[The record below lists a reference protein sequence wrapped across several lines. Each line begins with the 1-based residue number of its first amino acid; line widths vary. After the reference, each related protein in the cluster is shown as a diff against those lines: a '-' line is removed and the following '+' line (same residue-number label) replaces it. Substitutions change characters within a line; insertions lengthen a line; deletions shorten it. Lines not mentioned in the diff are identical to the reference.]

1 LGIVGENAAR
11 IIRERGLDTDTVA
24 REAGITPQAFLKMLG
39 GKKRILAGHVAPL
52 SKALGTTPNELYGFS
67 RGGIET

>member
-1 LGIVGENAAR
+1 MGIVAENAAR
-11 IIRERGLDTDTVA
+11 IIREQGLDKGTVA
-24 REAGITPQAFLKMLG
+24 REAGIAPQAFEKMLS

-52 SKALGTTPNELYGFS
+52 SKALGSTPNELYGFS